1 MTRTFDGPHEF
12 AESGYRKTLLG
23 LFQPGNGV
31 LPPML
36 AGRET
41 EQTAFLNTLLDR
53 LQDQRGPA
61 RDLVL
66 YGPRGN
72 GKTVLVTD
80 FKRRA
85 LDVGVGVIAL
95 TPDDINSPT
104 ALISALLLST
114 PTQRDKA
121 DAWSSVRAGI
131 QDLARKQGLALDHV
145 KAGVPGISAVLR
157 ALPAED
163 LAPHV
168 TEWLTLRC
176 QAQPLLVTVDEAHT
190 LDAAVGRQLLNLS
203 QKLRTDNVPF
213 ALILAGTPNLET
225 RLSEMNASFWSRA
238 EILPIGRLSPAA
250 TAAAL
255 AEPLKNFSV
264 TFELAALE
272 TVVEDSQRYPYFTQ
286 LWGEALCAALVN
298 ETQEH
303 FVTPATVAQAYTRVD
318 ARRQAYYG
326 ERYRELEARDLIE
339 AADTVAGAFEGV
351 EQVHKAALQSALQ
364 EALGLDTSAAA
375 AALEQLTALG
385 YTWQTTS
392 ANDWVEPGIPSL
404 MTHVQERWQ
413 ATVAHRAQP
422 SALGS

>member
-1 MTRTFDGPHEF
+1 M
-12 AESGYRKTLLG
+12 
-23 LFQPGNGV
+23 
-31 LPPML
+31 
-36 AGRET
+36 
-41 EQTAFLNTLLDR
+41 
-53 LQDQRGPA
+53 
-61 RDLVL
+61 
-66 YGPRGN
+66 
-72 GKTVLVTD
+72 
-80 FKRRA
+80 
-85 LDVGVGVIAL
+85 
-95 TPDDINSPT
+95 
-104 ALISALLLST
+104 
-114 PTQRDKA
+114 
-121 DAWSSVRAGI
+121 
-131 QDLARKQGLALDHV
+131 
-145 KAGVPGISAVLR
+145 
-157 ALPAED
+157 
-163 LAPHV
+163 
-168 TEWLTLRC
+168 RC